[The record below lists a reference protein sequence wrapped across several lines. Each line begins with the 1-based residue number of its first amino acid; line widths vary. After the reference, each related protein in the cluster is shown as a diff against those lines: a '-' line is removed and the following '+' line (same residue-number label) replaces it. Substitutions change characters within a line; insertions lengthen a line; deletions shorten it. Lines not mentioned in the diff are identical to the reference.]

1 MEPEAGFLLVPL
13 FIAIA
18 IGIRLFAGVL
28 NHERIKEYIANKGG
42 KVTEIQWS
50 PFGPGWFGEKSDAIY
65 EIKYRDR
72 DGNKHVAYCKTSM
85 FTGVYITED
94 KIVKAAQQQPQGSV
108 SLEEENRRLKEEL
121 RRLRAER

>member
-1 MEPEAGFLLVPL
+1 MGPEAGLLLVPL

-42 KVTEIQWS
+42 TVTEIQWS

-65 EIKYRDR
+65 EIEYRDR
-72 DGNKHVAYCKTSM
+72 DGSIHVAYCKTSM
-85 FTGVYITED
+85 FSGVYITED
-94 KIVKAAQQQPQGSV
+94 KIVKAVQQPQSSV
-108 SLEEENRRLKEEL
+108 SLEEENRRLREEL
-121 RRLRAER
+121 RRLKTER